1 MGGTWGG
8 KRFRAKAMRA
18 QSVHISLLPLATLV
32 APILGQLQFNGG
44 VSSSSSNSNGNSANR
59 NTNRPSSGDVD
70 EKFFLGGDTP
80 SLTGNQALD
89 GGIVGLG
96 LGALGAAVL
105 GPTIQGALN
114 GGQQSQGFNSCGRRK
129 RQANFGG
136 STSPGGAG
144 AGGQD
149 LDGGAVLL
157 AHRPGLHLQQW
168 QKAEASTWRGPAWNK
183 VLWRSLWWH
192 PSLWQLLLQ
201 QPAFQQQR
209 FQQQLPEPG
218 RIQQSGLYPESGF
231 QPEPGLQ
238 QPEQPSLPMRLQPN
252 VPGPE
257 REHPRRVPAQRQ
269 HGEDVVLHHRLEQ
282 QLWRPADLEE
292 ISKQPLV
299 LHGLQQPRTIRNV
312 KSAII
317 QSFCLTKY
325 TIFVDVFVKTR
336 TSLIL

>member
-1 MGGTWGG
+1 MGG
-8 KRFRAKAMRA
+8 KRFRTKAMRA
-18 QSVHISLLPLATLV
+18 QRVHISLLPLATLV
-32 APILGQLQFNGG
+32 SPILGQLQFNGG
-44 VSSSSSNSNGNSANR
+44 VSSSSNNNGNSANR
-59 NTNRPSSGDVD
+59 NTNRPTSGDVD

-114 GGQQSQGFNSCGRRK
+114 GAQQSQGFNSCGRRK

-136 STSPGGAG
+136 
-144 AGGQD
+144 
-149 LDGGAVLL
+149 AVLL

-168 QKAEASTWRGPAWNK
+168 QEAEAGTWRGPAWNK
-183 VLWRSLWWH
+183 VLRRSLWWH

-218 RIQQSGLYPESGF
+218 RIQQPGF
-231 QPEPGLQ
+231 Q
-238 QPEQPSLPMRLQPN
+238 QPEQPRLSMRLQPN

-257 REHPRRVPAQRQ
+257 REHPRRLPAQRQ
-269 HGEDVVLHHRLEQ
+269 HGEDLVLHHRVEQ
-282 QLWRPADLEE
+282 QLRGPADLEE
-292 ISKQPLV
+292 ISQQPLV
-299 LHGLQQPRTIRNV
+299 LHGLQQPRTMRSVNC
-312 KSAII
+312 AII
-317 QSFCLTKY
+317 
-325 TIFVDVFVKTR
+325 
-336 TSLIL
+336 